1 MPPIKKKTKEVK
13 QTMNKHISMK
23 EIVIGLLLDIGD
35 IVVVNG
41 EVLIVNELY
50 EFVRLYDR
58 RYSSDIPNLV
68 LGMVSGKYTYT
79 IYVVKSSF
87 RVEA

>member
-1 MPPIKKKTKEVK
+1 MGPTKKESKEVK
-13 QTMNKHISMK
+13 ETMNKHISMK

-41 EVLIVNELY
+41 ETLIVNDLY
-50 EFVRLYDR
+50 EFVRLYDGC
-58 RYSSDIPNLV
+58 YSSDIPNLV

-79 IYVVKSSF
+79 VYVVKSSF